1 MTATPRTRT
10 VALAWMRLRAYVRS
24 QRALG
29 PALAA
34 IALLGIAYAGG
45 PSSAKQAYGFSAAVL
60 LAAYAWSAKTLLD
73 LEPDEQRL
81 IARASVGSPRR
92 ELAAGLLAALAATVP
107 IVVLA
112 SLLPTAFGFVNADG
126 PAGLARAVLLGFWC
140 HGMAALCGTGIGAL
154 ASRAVTTSI
163 GWAVLIL
170 VGSPVLVLIVGS
182 RNSFVQWLV
191 PPVLGPADARHL
203 PAALLVTVVMLAWI
217 TALVGSYTALRRTR
231 A

>member
-1 MTATPRTRT
+1 VSRTF
-10 VALAWMRLRAYVRS
+10 ALAWMRLRGYVRS

-34 IALLGIAYAGG
+34 VALLGIAYAGG

-60 LAAYAWSAKTLLD
+60 LAAYAWSAKSLLD

-81 IARASVGSPRR
+81 IARASVGSARR
-92 ELAAGLLAALAATVP
+92 ELAAGLLAALVATLP

-112 SLLPTAFGFVNADG
+112 ALLPTVFGFVNADG
-126 PAGLARAVLLGFWC
+126 PAELTRAVVLGFWC

-170 VGSPVLVLIVGS
+170 AGSPVLVLILGS
-182 RNSFVQWLV
+182 RDSFVRWLV
-191 PPVLGPADARHL
+191 PPVLGPADAEQW
-203 PAALLVTVVMLAWI
+203 PALLLVTVVMLAWI
-217 TALVGSYTALRRTR
+217 AGLVGGYAALRRTR